1 MPLRCHGALE
11 AVSSDVSCYAGLC
24 NGLRRSP
31 EGQGFHRH
39 GVESVRPVVSHV
51 PDARLE
57 YEHAVLRRVNNE
69 TIDTESRCIWGCDKI
84 PPASGL
90 SSKKIILCHLRG

>member
-1 MPLRCHGALE
+1 MVLHTIRQATFSSKPSSCH
-11 AVSSDVSCYAGLC
+11 AVSDAPYTSATGPL
-24 NGLRRSP
+24 
-31 EGQGFHRH
+31 Q
-39 GVESVRPVVSHV
+39 VESVRPVVSHV
-51 PDARLE
+51 PDTRLE